1 MVWHAN
7 SALLAILATVV
18 SVPACADILLKEI
31 GSFHIGGH
39 EAVLS
44 GQPTKEVS
52 FTAGM
57 APVKVDPNGQFEIEQ
72 MYVQYFKL
80 AAPKFRYPLLMWH
93 GGGLTGATWETKPD
107 GKPGWQQ
114 FFLTAGYDVYIS
126 DAVERGRASW
136 ARYPD
141 IFKSEP
147 IFMTKKEAWELFRI
161 GPSYEIGGPRIAF
174 EGQQFPIEA
183 FDQFAKQSVPRWV
196 TNDKATQNAYNVL
209 VEKICPCIV
218 VTHSQSGLFGFNAA
232 LAAPDKIK
240 ALVVLEP
247 SGAPDAAK
255 VDVNK
260 VKDVPHLIVWG
271 DFHDKVAV

>member
-1 MVWHAN
+1 MVSHAN

-93 GGGLTGATWETKPD
+93 GGGLTGVTWETKPD
-107 GKPGWQQ
+107 GKPGWQM
-114 FFLTAGYDVYIS
+114 FFLNSTVPRQPVPDRSARPIRQTGGSALGDERRTDAGCLRS
-126 DAVERGRASW
+126 ARRTGLSLRHHRSQPGRKLWLQRSL
-136 ARYPD
+136 ARARQNQ
-141 IFKSEP
+141 S
-147 IFMTKKEAWELFRI
+147 AC
-161 GPSYEIGGPRIAF
+161 GPRAIGSA
-174 EGQQFPIEA
+174 
-183 FDQFAKQSVPRWV
+183 
-196 TNDKATQNAYNVL
+196 
-209 VEKICPCIV
+209 
-218 VTHSQSGLFGFNAA
+218 
-232 LAAPDKIK
+232 
-240 ALVVLEP
+240 
-247 SGAPDAAK
+247 
-255 VDVNK
+255 
-260 VKDVPHLIVWG
+260 
-271 DFHDKVAV
+271 

>member
-93 GGGLTGATWETKPD
+93 GGGLTGVTWETKPD
-107 GKPGWQQ
+107 GQPGWQM
-114 FFLTAGYDVYIS
+114 FFLNRGYDVYVS

-136 ARYPD
+136 ARYPEF
-141 IFKSEP
+141 FKSEP
-147 IFMTKKEAWELFRI
+147 LFRSKKEAWELFRF
-161 GPSYEIGGPRIAF
+161 GPTGSYDPNPANRRP
-174 EGQQFPIEA
+174 FPTA
-183 FDQFAKQSVPRWV
+183 SSRRKRS
-196 TNDKATQNAYNVL
+196 TNSPNR
-209 VEKICPCIV
+209 
-218 VTHSQSGLFGFNAA
+218 GFR
-232 LAAPDKIK
+232 
-240 ALVVLEP
+240 V
-247 SGAPDAAK
+247 G
-255 VDVNK
+255 
-260 VKDVPHLIVWG
+260 
-271 DFHDKVAV
+271 